1 MNSRT
6 ERITRI
12 GSTAGYVVAASGA
25 VALVTAGLS
34 YLAPQPWE
42 ILNDGALLIVTAA
55 LAPLMLSFYE
65 LGGRTPLRLAQLA
78 QTLGWVSVLTFCV
91 IQVLQMTGAVVID
104 WNTAARGV
112 FGVGSVALAYIGLW
126 IAGANLLA
134 GPWLN
139 WVRWLGVAAGLS
151 GVMFAAGL
159 LLGGVDTGW
168 TSLGGISYL
177 LLLPPWAFL
186 MARLLSVS
194 RPGVPS
200 HDRLR

>member
-1 MNSRT
+1 MSGMSGRT
-6 ERITRI
+6 ERITRV
-12 GSTAGYVVAASGA
+12 GSIAGYVVAASGA
-25 VALVTAGLS
+25 VGLVTAGLS
-34 YLAPQPWE
+34 YVAPQPWE

-91 IQVLQMTGAVVID
+91 IQVLQMIGAVVID
-104 WNTAARGV
+104 WNTPARGA
-112 FGVGSVALAYIGLW
+112 FGAGSVALAYIGLW

-177 LLLPPWAFL
+177 LLLPPWALL
-186 MARLLSVS
+186 MARLLGHRSTVS
-194 RPGVPS
+194 R
-200 HDRLR
+200 